1 MKSNIN
7 KTLFQPLANFK
18 LTLENS
24 LPETI
29 IKIFNGDS
37 SRSYR
42 LFSLLLIGIIASL
55 SLILVSIGTPP
66 VSAFPTDVTILL
78 DSGWRLINGQMPHT
92 DYYSPLGIFNSLP
105 IAFGMKISS
114 PSASA
119 IAYGNVLLLVIFTPW
134 AWFIARSRFSAV
146 NAFLLALFMGVLLVT
161 PRPLGKLIQETSYA
175 MLYNRQGFVLLSL
188 LFVEIFVPPHTPVKP
203 KPKNIFLSGLS
214 SGVLLAL
221 LFYCKVNY
229 FAIAIVSILL
239 YFILFRFSKVWLSLI
254 HI

>member
-42 LFSLLLIGIIASL
+42 LFFLLLIGIIASL

-66 VSAFPTDVTILL
+66 ISAFPTDVTILL

-92 DYYSPLGIFNSLP
+92 D
-105 IAFGMKISS
+105 
-114 PSASA
+114 
-119 IAYGNVLLLVIFTPW
+119 
-134 AWFIARSRFSAV
+134 
-146 NAFLLALFMGVLLVT
+146 
-161 PRPLGKLIQETSYA
+161 
-175 MLYNRQGFVLLSL
+175 
-188 LFVEIFVPPHTPVKP
+188 
-203 KPKNIFLSGLS
+203 
-214 SGVLLAL
+214 
-221 LFYCKVNY
+221 
-229 FAIAIVSILL
+229 
-239 YFILFRFSKVWLSLI
+239 
-254 HI
+254 